1 MEKKSP
7 ALIYQLAWVLLFG
20 SVNLM
25 TMGVGMFLLE
35 YVENP
40 NISNS
45 LSFSSFMWITV
56 ITQCLFLFTNSY
68 VIYVKIFPKLNLKKV
83 FWWFV
88 FLGSLLP
95 LSSMGNLI
103 PELEGLDLSPGPY
116 LSLIA
121 ISWVVFLL
129 LFQKLD
135 NFRN

>member
-25 TMGVGMFLLE
+25 TMGVGMLLLE

-40 NISNS
+40 DITNS
-45 LSFSSFMWITV
+45 LSFSSYAWITV
-56 ITQCLFLFTNSY
+56 IAQCLFLFTNSY
-68 VIYVKIFPKLNLKKV
+68 AIYVKIFPKLNLKKV

-88 FLGSLLP
+88 FLGSLLTF
-95 LSSMGNLI
+95 SSMGNLI
-103 PELEGLDLSPGPY
+103 PDLESLDLSPGPY

>member
-7 ALIYQLAWVLLFG
+7 ELIYVLAWFLLFG

-25 TMGVGMFLLE
+25 TMGLGMYLIEFI
-35 YVENP
+35 ENP
-40 NISNS
+40 NYSDS
-45 LSFSSFMWITV
+45 LSFSSLMWIAV
-56 ITQCLFLFTNSY
+56 IAECLFLFTNSY

-83 FWWFV
+83 FGWFV
-88 FLGSLLP
+88 WLGSLLTF
-95 LSSMGNLI
+95 SSMGNLI

-129 LFQKLD
+129 FFQKLD

>member
-7 ALIYQLAWVLLFG
+7 ELIYVLAWFLLFG

-25 TMGVGMFLLE
+25 TMGLGMYLIEFI
-35 YVENP
+35 ENP
-40 NISNS
+40 NYSDS
-45 LSFSSFMWITV
+45 LSFSSLMWIAV
-56 ITQCLFLFTNSY
+56 IAECLFLFTNSY

-83 FWWFV
+83 FGWFV
-88 FLGSLLP
+88 WLGSLLTF
-95 LSSMGNLI
+95 SSMGNLI

-129 LFQKLD
+129 YFQKLD

>member
-88 FLGSLLP
+88 FLGSLLT
-95 LSSMGNLI
+95 LSSMGNLF

>member
-25 TMGVGMFLLE
+25 TMGVGMFFLE

-40 NISNS
+40 NISDS

-56 ITQCLFLFTNSY
+56 IAQCLFLFTNSY

-88 FLGSLLP
+88 FLGSLLTF
-95 LSSMGNLI
+95 SSMGNLI
-103 PELEGLDLSPGPY
+103 PELEGLDLSPG
-116 LSLIA
+116 
-121 ISWVVFLL
+121 
-129 LFQKLD
+129 QDLD
-135 NFRN
+135 PNLPILG

>member
-40 NISNS
+40 DITNS
-45 LSFSSFMWITV
+45 LSFSSYAWITV
-56 ITQCLFLFTNSY
+56 IAQCLFLFTNSY

-88 FLGSLLP
+88 FLGSLLTF
-95 LSSMGNLI
+95 SSMGNLI
-103 PELEGLDLSPGPY
+103 PDLESLDLSPGPY

>member
-7 ALIYQLAWVLLFG
+7 ELIYVLAWFLLFG
-20 SVNLM
+20 SANLM
-25 TMGVGMFLLE
+25 TMGLGMYLIEF
-35 YVENP
+35 VENP
-40 NISNS
+40 NYSDS
-45 LSFSSFMWITV
+45 LSFSSLMWITV
-56 ITQCLFLFTNSY
+56 IAECLFLFTNSY

-83 FWWFV
+83 FGWFV
-88 FLGSLLP
+88 WLGSLLTF
-95 LSSMGNLI
+95 SSMGNLI

-129 LFQKLD
+129 FFQKLD

>member
-7 ALIYQLAWVLLFG
+7 ALIYLLAWVLLFG
-20 SVNLM
+20 SANLM
-25 TMGVGMFLLE
+25 TLGVAMFLLE
-35 YVENP
+35 YVDP

-45 LSFSSFMWITV
+45 LSISSFMWTTV

-88 FLGSLLP
+88 FLGSLLTF
-95 LSSMGNLI
+95 SSMGNLI

-116 LSLIA
+116 LSLMT

>member
-7 ALIYQLAWVLLFG
+7 ELIYALAWFLLFG

-25 TMGVGMFLLE
+25 TMGLGMYLIEFI
-35 YVENP
+35 ENP
-40 NISNS
+40 NYSDS
-45 LSFSSFMWITV
+45 LSFSSFMWIAV
-56 ITQCLFLFTNSY
+56 IAECLFLFTNSY

-83 FWWFV
+83 FGWFV
-88 FLGSLLP
+88 WLGSLLRF
-95 LSSMGNLI
+95 SSMGNLI
-103 PELEGLDLSPGPY
+103 PELEGLDLRPGPY

-129 LFQKLD
+129 FFQKLD